1 MTQEFK
7 DELLTTGGLVLQGT
21 DNDAEKATAALHQ
34 LNKLIAENDGIV
46 GFLIDPETQKM
57 VKTILKNPAIRK
69 LMF

>member
-1 MTQEFK
+1 MTQGFK

-21 DNDAEKATAALHQ
+21 GGDTDKATAALQQ

-46 GFLIDPETQKM
+46 EFLIDPKTQEM
-57 VKTILKNPAIRK
+57 VKTILKNPAIKK